1 MYFCTI
7 NQLIVMQTKSIF
19 LLSVFLS
26 ASLLGTAQR
35 ASEYVLTELPTQQ
48 QLPVANVH
56 CIYQDREGFVW
67 YGTRGGGLCRDNG
80 YHIDVFRSDR
90 FHPNL
95 IGQSNDITGIAEDY
109 QGHIIFSSKEGLY
122 ILDKQDYSIRM
133 TDEQLAGHEVGP
145 ILVASDSTI
154 WVCSQRKVFHYNP
167 QMQLMAVYPSLWKG
181 KKVWASRMMEDSQH
195 RIWVTQWDGG
205 IVCFNSHTGSFEEKY
220 WPEGIIPADLVEDPV
235 LCCFWIGTWGKGIM
249 KYNPDAGYVEQQ
261 PCTYLEENS
270 SLIIHLNR
278 DKTSQRL
285 WASTMYGLHAY
296 DIKDHALSPVDLS
309 GILPKGMSVID
320 NTAFDSF
327 GNLWVSGFSPHTFI
341 LSKPDTSIIK
351 NSLSDISE
359 QLNYRPFIRNSVRE
373 GNYLWLGQ
381 DRKPIV
387 LYDTTTG
394 QVLFDKNNSILSRPN
409 IEYFYKCVHQPGIW
423 VFEGPKLYH
432 IWHDSRGIQSE
443 VAATARGEIHCVYD
457 GGEGLVYIGHRE
469 GIDVLNTAT
478 GKINALPI
486 SSKRVKYILKAQNG
500 HLYYCAD
507 NDHLMGL
514 GQDKKEVVI
523 SDIGDFTA
531 IAESKDGRIWA
542 ADREGDF
549 ICHDP
554 STGKTMIDTRGSHA
568 NGDGIKKM
576 AIDQKGHI
584 WLLSDQLLKEY
595 NPKSGAYR
603 VFRSSDKDI
612 QMDCFHNVKSEGDHV
627 CIDGAGGIVYITPS
641 ASIDQVSSGAHP
653 IVTSIAI
660 DGEKHIV
667 GMNTRNIDIEH
678 DAVNIEIQIS
688 TLNHLHA
695 DKASYAYRLSCIDDQ
710 WHYLPQ
716 GVNKATFVR
725 LPKGEYTVELMA
737 TDEYGCWGES
747 TIALTLDRL
756 PAWYE
761 TWWARLL
768 FVFIIAGV
776 IALLAYYYLSRQ
788 KEKQQYK
795 MNVQLTELKL
805 RFFTNISHELRTPLT
820 LILTPL
826 ESLLKKLDAWEQEG
840 NDNARMSVV
849 SSQLVT
855 MEKNANRLLNLVN
868 KLLDF
873 RKLEMGQQKLELTNG
888 DICDFIRTVCE
899 TFRSLSTEKG
909 IDLVYDIPKDNFY
922 MNFDSNKLQHIMC
935 NLLSNAFKFTSLGGQ
950 ITVGMVESSSDIIG
964 ITVKDTGC
972 GIPSR
977 DLPYV
982 FDRYYQSTKPA
993 SPNVTGTGIGLHLT
1007 KEYVQMHG
1015 GSISVSSKEGEGS
1028 TFTVLLPTNLQ
1039 LNGSVAPQE
1048 EVTTP
1053 QNSSEVDVQKANI
1066 LIVDDN
1072 HEFRQFLASE
1082 LADLY
1087 QVHQAADGKEA
1098 LRVVQE
1104 QDIDLV
1110 VSDVMMPIMDGLELC
1125 KTIKQDINTSHVMV
1139 ILLTARSA
1147 EEAKLEG
1154 FRSGA
1159 DEYLSK
1165 PFNMEM
1171 LQLRIN
1177 HLLELR
1183 KMRSQDFLKGEEMK
1197 VEEVTMNEIDQK
1209 FLHQAIEAVEK
1220 NLNNEEYDVDAL
1232 ASDVYMS
1239 RSTLYRKIHSL
1250 TGQKP
1255 SIFIRTIRLKHAA
1268 RLIKE
1273 GKHTITEISDMCG
1286 FSSLSYFSRSFKAQ
1300 YGIQPGNYTEVC

>member
-1 MYFCTI
+1 M
-7 NQLIVMQTKSIF
+7 
-19 LLSVFLS
+19 
-26 ASLLGTAQR
+26 
-35 ASEYVLTELPTQQ
+35 
-48 QLPVANVH
+48 
-56 CIYQDREGFVW
+56 
-67 YGTRGGGLCRDNG
+67 
-80 YHIDVFRSDR
+80 
-90 FHPNL
+90 
-95 IGQSNDITGIAEDY
+95 IGQSNDITGIAEDFK
-109 QGHIIFSSKEGLY
+109 GHIIFSSKEGLY
-122 ILDKQDYSIRM
+122 ILNKQDYSISM
-133 TDEQLAGHEVGP
+133 ADEQLAGHEVGP

-154 WVCSQRKVFHYNP
+154 WVCSQRKVFHYDS
-167 QMQLMAVYPSLWKG
+167 QMRLKAVYPSLWKG

-205 IVCFNSHTGSFEEKY
+205 VVCYNSHTGSFEEKY

-235 LCCFWIGTWGKGIM
+235 SHCFWIGTWGKGIM
-249 KYNPDAGYVEQQ
+249 KYSPESGIVEKQ
-261 PCTYLEENS
+261 PCTCLEENS
-270 SLIIHLNR
+270 SLIIHLNK
-278 DKTSQRL
+278 DKSSPRL
-285 WASTMYGLHAY
+285 WASTMYGLHSY
-296 DIKDHALSPVDLS
+296 DIKDGTLSPVNLS

-320 NTAFDSF
+320 YTTFDTH

-341 LSKPDTSIIK
+341 LSRPDTSIIK
-351 NSLSDISE
+351 NSLTDISE
-359 QLNYRPFIRNSVRE
+359 QLSHRPFIRNSVRE
-373 GNYLWLGQ
+373 GNYMWLGQ
-381 DRKPIV
+381 DRKPLV

-394 QVLFDKNNSILSRPN
+394 RVMFDRNNSISSRPN
-409 IEYFYKCVHQPGIW
+409 IENFYKCARQSGIW
-423 VFEGPKLYH
+423 MFEGQKLYH
-432 IWHDSRGIQSE
+432 IWHDSQGILSE
-443 VAATARGEIHCVYD
+443 VVANANGEIYCVCD
-457 GGEGLVYIGHRE
+457 GGDGKVWIGHRE
-469 GIDVLNTAT
+469 GMDELNTST
-478 GKINALPI
+478 GELKRL
-486 SSKRVKYILKAQNG
+486 STSHKRVRFILKAQNG
-500 HLYYCAD
+500 NLYYSAD
-507 NDHLMGL
+507 QKHLVCL
-514 GQDKKEVVI
+514 DSNKRESIV
-523 SDIGDFTA
+523 SDIGNITA
-531 IAESKDGRIWA
+531 IAEGSDGRIWA
-542 ADREGDF
+542 VDRQGDL
-549 ICHDP
+549 ICHTP
-554 STGKTMIDTRGSHA
+554 STGQTMIDTKGSQA
-568 NGDGIKKM
+568 NGDDIKRI
-576 AIDQKGHI
+576 AIDTKGHI

-595 NPKSGAYR
+595 NSRSGAYR
-603 VFRSSDKDI
+603 VFRSSDKAI

-627 CIDGAGGIVYITPS
+627 CIDGAGGILYIKPS
-641 ASIDQVSSGAHP
+641 ASIDQQTSNARA
-653 IVTSIAI
+653 IVTSIAV
-660 DGEKHIV
+660 DGETHIV
-667 GMNTRNIDIEH
+667 GLGTRNINIRH
-678 DAVNIEIQIS
+678 NATNIEIQFT

-695 DKASYAYRLSCIDDQ
+695 DKVAYAYRLSSIDNQ

-747 TIALTLDRL
+747 TQALTLNRL

-768 FVFIIAGV
+768 MVCIMAGLV
-776 IALLAYYYLSRQ
+776 CLGVYYYLTRQ
-788 KEKQQYK
+788 REKQQYK

-820 LILTPL
+820 LILTPM
-826 ESLLKKLDAWEQEG
+826 ESLMKKIEAWEQEG
-840 NDNARMSVV
+840 DDNARMAVV
-849 SSQLVT
+849 GSQLAT

-868 KLLDF
+868 RLLDF

-888 DICDFIRTVCE
+888 DVCDFVRTVCE
-899 TFRSLSTEKG
+899 TFRSLSAEKG
-909 IDLVYDIPKDNFY
+909 IALACDMPKESLY
-922 MNFDSNKLQHIMC
+922 MNFDSNKLQHIMY
-935 NLLSNAFKFTSLGGQ
+935 NLLSNAFKFTTAGGQ
-950 ITVGMVESSSDIIG
+950 ITVTMAEGSSDIVG

-982 FDRYYQSTKPA
+982 FDRYYQSSRPVST
-993 SPNVTGTGIGLHLT
+993 NVTGTGIGLHLT

-1015 GSISVSSKEGEGS
+1015 GSVSVASKEGEGT
-1028 TFTVLLPTNLQ
+1028 TFSVLLPTNLQ
-1039 LNGSVAPQE
+1039 LNGGITPQE
-1048 EVTTP
+1048 ETATP
-1053 QNSSEVDVQKANI
+1053 QDNAETDARKANI

-1087 QVHQAADGKEA
+1087 QVHQAADGKQA

-1104 QDIDLV
+1104 QDVDLV
-1110 VSDVMMPIMDGLELC
+1110 VSDVMMPVMDGLELC
-1125 KTIKQDINTSHVMV
+1125 RAVKQDINTSHVMV

-1183 KMRSQDFLKGEEMK
+1183 KMRSRDFLKGEEIK
-1197 VEEVTMNEIDQK
+1197 VEEVTMNEIDRK
-1209 FLHQAIEAVEK
+1209 FLLQAVGALEK

-1273 GKHTITEISDMCG
+1273 GQHTITEIADMCG

-1300 YGIQPGNYTEVC
+1300 YGIQPGSYTEGRISL

>member
-1 MYFCTI
+1 
-7 NQLIVMQTKSIF
+7 MQIKSIILLAAF
-19 LLSVFLS
+19 LSVPLRS
-26 ASLLGTAQR
+26 VTQNSPK
-35 ASEYVLTELPTQQ
+35 YVLTELPTQQ

-56 CIYQDREGFVW
+56 CIYQDKEGFVW

-90 FHPNL
+90 FHKNL
-95 IGQSNDITGIAEDY
+95 IGQSNDITSISEDY
-109 QGHIIFSSKEGLY
+109 KGNIIFSTQEGLY
-122 ILDKQDYSIRM
+122 ILNKHDYTIHM
-133 TDEQLAGHEVGP
+133 VDEQLAGHAVGP
-145 ILVASDSTI
+145 VLVAADSSV
-154 WVCSQRKVFHYNP
+154 WVCSQRKIFHYSP
-167 QMQLMAVYPSLWKG
+167 QMQLIAVYPSLWKG
-181 KKVWASRMMEDSQH
+181 KQVWASRIMEDSQH
-195 RIWVTQWDGG
+195 NIWVTQWDGG
-205 IVCFNSHTGSFEEKY
+205 VVCYHHDSGRFEEKY
-220 WPEGIIPADLVEDPV
+220 WPEKVIPADLVEDPV
-235 LCCFWIGTWGKGIM
+235 SHCFWIGTWGYGIM
-249 KYNPDAGYVEQQ
+249 KYNPEQAVVEKQ
-261 PCTYLEENS
+261 PCTSLEENS
-270 SLIIHLNR
+270 SLIIHLNK
-278 DKTSQRL
+278 DKASQRL
-285 WASTMYGLHAY
+285 WASTMYGLHSY
-296 DIKDHALSPVDLS
+296 DITDGRLTPVDLS
-309 GILPKGMSVID
+309 DLLPKGMSVID
-320 NTAFDSF
+320 NTTFDSY

-341 LSKPDTSIIK
+341 LSKADTSITK
-351 NSLSDISE
+351 NSLMDISS
-359 QLNYRPFIRNSVRE
+359 QLNHRPFIRNSVRE

-381 DRKPIV
+381 DRKPIA
-387 LYDTTTG
+387 LYDTATG
-394 QVLFDKNNSILSRPN
+394 KVIFDKNNSLSSRPN
-409 IEYFYKCVHQPGIW
+409 IERFYKCALQPGIW
-423 VFEGPKLYH
+423 MFEDQRLYH
-432 IWHDSRGIQSE
+432 MWHDRQSIKSE
-443 VAATARGEIHCVYD
+443 VATTVGGEIYCVCDAGD
-457 GGEGLVYIGHRE
+457 GAVYIGHRE
-469 GIDVLNTAT
+469 GIDVLNLTT
-478 GKINALPI
+478 GKSSPLPI
-486 SSKRVKYILKAQNG
+486 SAKRVRYILKAMDGN
-500 HLYYCAD
+500 LYYSAD
-507 NDHLMGL
+507 GSHLVCYGS
-514 GQDKKEVVI
+514 DKKEIVI
-523 SDIGDFTA
+523 SAMGDFTA
-531 IAESKDGRIWA
+531 MAEDGNGRVWA
-542 ADREGDF
+542 TDSQGDLV
-549 ICHDP
+549 CHDP
-554 STGKTMIDTRGSHA
+554 ATGETAIDAKGSNA
-568 NGDGIKKM
+568 NGDGIKRI

-603 VFRSSDKDI
+603 IFRSSDKSI
-612 QMDCFHNVKSEGDHV
+612 RMDCFHHVKSEGDHV
-627 CIDGAGGIVYITPS
+627 CVDGAGGILYITPS
-641 ASIDQVSSGAHP
+641 ASIDHVSSGARP
-653 IVTSIAI
+653 IITAFTV
-660 DGEKHIV
+660 DGETHIV
-667 GMNTRNIDIEH
+667 GKETKMIDIEH
-678 DAVNIEIQIS
+678 NAINIEIQFS

-695 DKASYAYRLSCIDDQ
+695 DKVSYAYRLSCINEQ

-788 KEKQQYK
+788 KEKQQYQI
-795 MNVQLTELKL
+795 NVQLTELKL

-826 ESLLKKLDAWEQEG
+826 ESLLKKLDTWEQEG
-840 NDNARMSVV
+840 ADNPRMSIVTN
-849 SSQLVT
+849 QLVI

-888 DICDFIRTVCE
+888 DICDFIKTVCE
-899 TFRSLSTEKG
+899 SFRSLSTEKG
-909 IDLVYDIPKDNFY
+909 IDLEYDIPKDSFY
-922 MNFDSNKLQHIMC
+922 MNFDSNKLQHIMY
-935 NLLSNAFKFTSLGGQ
+935 NLLSNAFKFTSSGGQ

-1015 GSISVSSKEGEGS
+1015 GSISISSKEEEGS

-1039 LNGSVAPQE
+1039 LNGSVAPQKE
-1048 EVTTP
+1048 APIP
-1053 QNSSEVDVQKANI
+1053 QSNSEVDVQKANI

-1110 VSDVMMPIMDGLELC
+1110 VSDVMMPVMDGLELC

-1209 FLHQAIEAVEK
+1209 FLRQAIEAVEK

-1232 ASDVYMS
+1232 ASDVFMS

-1273 GKHTITEISDMCG
+1273 GRHTITEISDLCG

-1300 YGIQPGNYTEVC
+1300 YGIQPGSYTDM

>member
-1 MYFCTI
+1 MR
-7 NQLIVMQTKSIF
+7 TKSIF
-19 LLSVFLS
+19 LISFFLYT
-26 ASLLGTAQR
+26 SLICMAQR
-35 ASEYVLTELPTQQ
+35 AAEYVLTELPTQQ

-56 CIYQDREGFVW
+56 CIYQDKEGFVW

-90 FHPNL
+90 FHKNL
-95 IGQSNDITGIAEDY
+95 IGQSNDITGIAEDFD
-109 QGHIIFSSKEGLY
+109 GNIIFSSKEGLY
-122 ILDKQDYSIRM
+122 MLDKNDYSIHLV
-133 TDEQLAGHEVGP
+133 DEQLAGHSAGP

-167 QMQLMAVYPSLWKG
+167 HLQLISVYPSLWKG
-181 KKVWASRMMEDSQH
+181 KDVWASRIMEDSQH

-205 IVCFNSHTGSFEEKY
+205 IVCFNQNTNRFEEKY

-235 LCCFWIGTWGKGIM
+235 THCFWIGTWGKGIM
-249 KYNPDAGYVEQQ
+249 KYHPELGKVEQQ
-261 PCTYLEENS
+261 PCTFWEENS
-270 SLIIHLNR
+270 SLIIHLNK
-278 DKTSQRL
+278 DKSSQRL
-285 WASTMYGLHAY
+285 WASTMYGLHSY
-296 DIKDHALSPVDLS
+296 DIKDGILAPVDLS

-320 NTAFDSF
+320 NTTFDSY

-341 LSKPDTSIIK
+341 LSKPDTSISK

-359 QLNYRPFIRNSVRE
+359 QLNNRPFIRNSVKE
-373 GNYLWLGQ
+373 GDYLWLGQ
-381 DRKPIV
+381 DRKPIS
-387 LYDTTTG
+387 LYNTKTG
-394 QVLFDKNNSILSRPN
+394 KILFHQNNSNISRPS
-409 IEYFYKCVHQPGIW
+409 IERFYKCLHAPGIW
-423 VFEGPKLYH
+423 GVEGQQLYH
-432 IWHDSRGIQSE
+432 IWHENQGIQSE
-443 VAATARGEIHCVYD
+443 IVATARGEIFCVCD
-457 GGEGLVYIGHRE
+457 GGEGQIYIGHRE
-469 GIDVLNTAT
+469 GIDVLNQAT
-478 GKINALPI
+478 GKLSQLPI
-486 SSKRVKYILKAQNG
+486 KAKRVNSIIKARNG
-500 HLYYCAD
+500 NLYYSAD
-507 NDHLMGL
+507 NDHLICYHAN
-514 GQDKKEVVI
+514 KKEKVI
-523 SDIGDFTA
+523 SDIGDFTT
-531 IAESKDGRIWA
+531 IAESEDGRIWA
-542 ADREGDF
+542 ANTQGDLV
-549 ICHDP
+549 CYNP
-554 STGKTMIDTRGSHA
+554 TTGKSTIDTKGSNA
-568 NGDGIKKM
+568 NGDGIKKI
-576 AIDQKGHI
+576 AIDSKGHI

-595 NPKSGAYR
+595 NPKSGSYR
-603 VFRSSDKDI
+603 VFRSSDKAI
-612 QMDCFHNVKSEGDHV
+612 QMDCFHHVKSDGNRV
-627 CIDGAGGIVYITPS
+627 TIDGAGGILYITPS
-641 ASIDQVSSGAHP
+641 ASIDQQSSDAHP
-653 IVTSIAI
+653 VITSITV
-660 DGEKHIV
+660 DGETRIV
-667 GMNTRNIDIEH
+667 GTGIRNVDIEH
-678 DAVNIEIQIS
+678 NAVNIEIQFS

-695 DKASYAYRLSCIDDQ
+695 DKVSYAYRLSYIDEQ

-716 GVNKATFVR
+716 GINKATFVR

-747 TIALTLDRL
+747 IKALTLYRL

-761 TWWARLL
+761 TWWARLI
-768 FVFIIAGV
+768 FAFIIIG
-776 IALLAYYYLSRQ
+776 IISLLGYYYLSRQ

-826 ESLLKKLDAWEQEG
+826 ESLLKKLEVWEQEG
-840 NDNARMSVV
+840 TDNPKLSIVGN
-849 SSQLVT
+849 QLVT

-888 DICDFIRTVCE
+888 DLCDFIRTVCE
-899 TFRSLSTEKG
+899 TFRSISSEKG
-909 IDLVYDIPKDNFY
+909 IALVYDIPKENFY
-922 MNFDSNKLQHIMC
+922 MNFDSNKLQHIMY
-935 NLLSNAFKFTSLGGQ
+935 NLLSNAFKFTSSGGQ
-950 ITVGMVESSSDIIG
+950 ITVGVVESSSDIIG

-972 GIPSR
+972 GIPTR

-982 FDRYYQSTKPA
+982 FDRYYQSTKSV

-1015 GSISVSSKEGEGS
+1015 GSITVTSKQGEGS

-1039 LNGSVAPQE
+1039 LNGNVVSQEDTSSPQ
-1048 EVTTP
+1048 TA
-1053 QNSSEVDVQKANI
+1053 SEPDVQKASI

-1082 LADLY
+1082 LTDLY
-1087 QVHQAADGKEA
+1087 HVHQASDGKEA
-1098 LRVVQE
+1098 LQVVQE

-1110 VSDVMMPIMDGLELC
+1110 VSDVMMPGMDGLELC
-1125 KTIKQDINTSHVMV
+1125 RNIKQDINTSHIMV

-1147 EEAKLEG
+1147 EDAKLEG

-1183 KMRSQDFLKGEEMK
+1183 KMRSQDFLKSEEMK
-1197 VEEVTMNEIDQK
+1197 VEEVAINEIDQK
-1209 FLHQAIEAVEK
+1209 FLRQAIEAVEK

-1273 GKHTITEISDMCG
+1273 GQHTITEISDMCG

-1300 YGIQPGNYTEVC
+1300 YGIQPGNYS